1 MRQVLNVKLQVI
13 NPEAFLTN
21 QPEYP
26 ETYTVDT
33 RFELVN
39 QLSPDSLCQCGA
51 VYVRVL
57 GSLWDVEN
65 DGWHL

>member
-1 MRQVLNVKLQVI
+1 MRQV
-13 NPEAFLTN
+13 
-21 QPEYP
+21 PEYL

-33 RFELVN
+33 RLELVN